1 MFPYQ
6 GKTALVT
13 GASVGIGAAFAR
25 ELASRGMNL
34 ILVARDEG
42 RMQKLAAEIKQQYGT
57 AVHVAPADL
66 SLPAAAEQV
75 KKGVAGSGREVD
87 LLVNNAGF
95 MSCGPF
101 EEQDPAK
108 EEAEVMVNVAA
119 LVGLTH
125 AFLPGMLARG
135 AGGVVN
141 VASIAAFQPIPHLA
155 VYAATKAF
163 VVSFSAALWEE
174 CRGRGVRVVGLC
186 PGTTSTELFDRA
198 AAPQAALGKA
208 RTSEQVVATA
218 LAALDRNRCLA
229 VDGWKNFFLT
239 IGPRLIPTWFAA
251 KCAGD
256 AVRGKAKA

>member
-1 MFPYQ
+1 MFAYR

-25 ELASRGMNL
+25 ELASRGMSL
-34 ILVARDEG
+34 VLVARDEA
-42 RMQKLAAEIKQQYGT
+42 RMQKLAAELKQKYGT
-57 AVHVAPADL
+57 AVQVAPADL
-66 SLPAAAEQV
+66 SLPAAAKQV
-75 KKGVAGSGREVD
+75 EEATAGRDVD

-125 AFLPGMLARG
+125 AFLPGMLKRG

-218 LAALDRNRCLA
+218 LSALDAGRCLA

-239 IGPRLIPTWFAA
+239 CGPRLIPTWFAA
-251 KCAGD
+251 KCAGG
-256 AVRGKAKA
+256 AVRSKSKS